1 MAMTIPP
8 ALDAAVRAART
19 AWRQHDGS
27 HRVWSRD
34 AALWSGSDEARWLG
48 WLDVIPAG
56 RVALA
61 ALSALADAARQE
73 GFRHVAVLGM
83 GGSSLCPYVF
93 ATTFGQ
99 AAGWPRLH
107 VLDSTDPAQIRSFE
121 AALDLGH
128 TLFVVSS
135 KSGSTLE
142 PSILRDYFLAR
153 VREVAG
159 AARAGRQFV
168 AITDPGSQLERQAKA
183 DGFRAILP
191 GVPEIG
197 GRFSALSNFGVAPAA
212 LAGLDAGA
220 MLQRAEAMAA
230 ACRSDDPDGNPGA
243 ALGTVLGAAQA
254 QGVDKLTI
262 IASPG
267 IAEIGSWL
275 EQLIAESTGKHGK
288 AVIPVAG
295 EALAAPDRYGQDR
308 LFAYLRLD
316 GASDAGQDAAIAA
329 LEQAGRPVVRITLA
343 SPLDLA
349 AEFFRWE
356 FATAVCG
363 AMMKINPFDQ
373 PDVEA
378 SKLATRA
385 LTDEVE
391 KSGTLPRE
399 DPFCREEDLECFA
412 DAANVLALVSA
423 TKDHTVEGFLRAH
436 LARLGD
442 GDYFALLAYV
452 EMNDANAALLQ
463 QLRHRVRDARRV
475 ATTLGFGPRFLHSTG
490 QAHKGGPGSGVF
502 LQITCEAAQDLPVPG
517 RRYSFATVEA
527 AQARGDFAVLGERG
541 RRALRVHLGAD
552 VAQGL
557 RTLDLAIRDAL
568 R

>member
-1 MAMTIPP
+1 MSLP
-8 ALDAAVRAART
+8 AALKDATLAART
-19 AWRQHDGS
+19 AWRQSDS
-27 HRVWSRD
+27 THRLWNRD
-34 AALWSGSDEARWLG
+34 ATLWSGRDEARWLG
-48 WLDVIPAG
+48 WLDI
-56 RVALA
+56 VAAQRA
-61 ALSALADAARQE
+61 ALPGLTALADAVRQE

-83 GGSSLCPYVF
+83 GGSSLCPYVL

-99 AAGWPRLH
+99 AAGRPRLQ
-107 VLDSTDPAQIRSFE
+107 VLDSTDPSQVRSFE
-121 AALDLGH
+121 AALDLAH

-142 PSILRDYFLAR
+142 PNILRDYFLSR

-159 AARAGRQFV
+159 KDRAGRQFV
-168 AITDPGSQLERQAKA
+168 AITDPNSQLESQARA
-183 DGFRAILP
+183 ESFRAILA

-197 GRFSALSNFGVAPAA
+197 GRFSALSNFGVAPAV
-212 LAGLDAGA
+212 LAGLEAGI
-220 MLQRAEAMAA
+220 LLERAETMVA
-230 ACRSDDPDGNPGA
+230 ACRSDDPDGNPGV
-243 ALGTVLGAAQA
+243 ALGTVMGAAQA

-262 IASPG
+262 IAAPG

-295 EALAAPDRYGQDR
+295 ESPAAPDHYGADR
-308 LFAYLRLD
+308 LFVHLRLE
-316 GASDAGQDAAIAA
+316 GHADAAQDAAVAA
-329 LEQAGRPVVRITLA
+329 LEQAGRPVVRLTLG

-363 AMMKINPFDQ
+363 AAMKINPFDQ

-391 KSGTLPRE
+391 KSGALPPE
-399 DPFCREEDLECFA
+399 EAFCRENDLECFA

-423 TKDHTVEGFLRAH
+423 SGARTVEGLLRAH
-436 LARLGD
+436 LERLGA
-442 GDYFALLAYV
+442 GDYFAVLAYV
-452 EMNDANAALLQ
+452 EMNAAHTALLQ

-490 QAHKGGPGSGVF
+490 QAHKGGPDSGVF
-502 LQITCEAAQDLPVPG
+502 LQITCEPAQDLPVPG
-517 RRYSFATVEA
+517 RRYSFGTVEA
-527 AQARGDFAVLGERG
+527 AQARGDFAVLAERG
-541 RRALRVHLGAD
+541 RRALRIHLGAD
-552 VAQGL
+552 VATGL
-557 RTLDLAIRDAL
+557 KALDAAIARAL
-568 R
+568 S

>member
-1 MAMTIPP
+1 MTMTLPP
-8 ALDAAVRAART
+8 ALAAAVAAART
-19 AWRQHDGS
+19 AWRLQDGT
-27 HRVWSRD
+27 HRVWNRD
-34 AALWSGSDEARWLG
+34 ASLWSGHDEARWLG
-48 WLDVIPAG
+48 WLDVVAAE
-56 RVALA
+56 RAALA
-61 ALSALADAARQE
+61 GLYVLADAVRQE

-93 ATTFGQ
+93 ATTFGS
-99 AAGWPRLH
+99 AEGRPRLH
-107 VLDSTDPAQIRSFE
+107 VLDSTDPSQIRAFE
-121 AALDLGH
+121 AALDLAH

-142 PSILRDYFLAR
+142 PNILRDYFLTR
-153 VREVAG
+153 VREVSG
-159 AARAGRQFV
+159 AEKAGRQFV
-168 AITDPGSQLERQAKA
+168 AVTDPGSQLERQAKA
-183 DGFRAILP
+183 DGFRDILP
-191 GVPEIG
+191 GIPEIG
-197 GRFSALSNFGVAPAA
+197 GRFSALSHFGIAPAV

-220 MLQRAEAMAA
+220 LLERADAMVA
-230 ACRSDDPDGNPGA
+230 ACRNDDPDGNPGA
-243 ALGTVLGAAQA
+243 ALGTVLGSAQA
-254 QGVDKLTI
+254 LGMDKLTI
-262 IASPG
+262 VASPG

-275 EQLIAESTGKHGK
+275 EQLIAESTGKQGK
-288 AVIPVAG
+288 AVIPLAG
-295 EALAAPDRYGQDR
+295 EALAAPGHYGADR
-308 LFAYLRLD
+308 LFAYLRL
-316 GASDAGQDAAIAA
+316 ADAADATQDAAVAA

-363 AMMKINPFDQ
+363 SAMKINPFDQ

-391 KSGTLPRE
+391 KSGVLPAE
-399 DPFCREEDLECFA
+399 DPFCREDDLECFG
-412 DAANVLALVSA
+412 DPANVLALASA
-423 TKDHTVEGFLRAH
+423 TRHHTVEGFLRAH
-436 LARLGD
+436 LARIGP
-442 GDYFALLAYV
+442 GDYFAVLAYV
-452 EMNDANAALLQ
+452 EMNEANAALLQ

-502 LQITCEAAQDLPVPG
+502 LQITCEPARDLPVPG
-517 RRYSFATVEA
+517 RRYSFGTVEA
-527 AQARGDFAVLGERG
+527 AQARGDFTVLAERG
-541 RRALRVHLGAD
+541 RRALRIHLGAD

-557 RTLDLAIRDAL
+557 RTLDATVERAL